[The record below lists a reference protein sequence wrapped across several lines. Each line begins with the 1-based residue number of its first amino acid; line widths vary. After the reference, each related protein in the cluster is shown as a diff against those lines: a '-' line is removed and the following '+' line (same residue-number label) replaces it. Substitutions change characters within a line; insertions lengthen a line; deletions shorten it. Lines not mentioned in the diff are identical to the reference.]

1 MACLTF
7 ATLTKAAVVAA
18 PAFHGALE
26 GITQASAGYS
36 PYLLMAGEIDAGL
49 STLGTVYS
57 QLMTWMATIVTTI
70 SSTPLLLLPVGIF
83 VAGAMIGLA
92 KRFIGR

>member
-1 MACLTF
+1 MLLHIAALPMTAAMA
-7 ATLTKAAVVAA
+7 V
-18 PAFHGALE
+18 
-26 GITQASAGYS
+26 
-36 PYLLMAGEIDAGL
+36 GEADSGL
-49 STLGTVYS
+49 ATLGTVYT
-57 QLMTWMATIVTTI
+57 QLMTWMATIVSTI

>member
-1 MACLTF
+1 MLAVMA
-7 ATLTKAAVVAA
+7 AE
-18 PAFHGALE
+18 GA
-26 GITQASAGYS
+26 
-36 PYLLMAGEIDAGL
+36 IDAGL
-49 STLGTVYS
+49 TTLGTVYT
-57 QLMTWMATIVTTI
+57 QLMAWMATIVSTI